1 MCYSYLISAYNCYI
15 QSIFY
20 LLIVICIFCINCLQI
35 SKYKPPICANF
46 YRYTCECI
54 QGFTGAHCETDINEC
69 ASNPCANGG
78 VCIDLVNGFRCECP
92 RGYYDARCLSDVD
105 ECKSNPCK
113 HGGSCEDG
121 VNQFIC
127 HCLPGKMRNK
137 RNR

>member
-1 MCYSYLISAYNCYI
+1 M
-15 QSIFY
+15 
-20 LLIVICIFCINCLQI
+20 
-35 SKYKPPICANF
+35 
-46 YRYTCECI
+46 
-54 QGFTGAHCETDINEC
+54 HCETDINEC

-127 HCLPGKMRNK
+127 HCLPGKKETIKLFLFIIIIFCLQKVTVEDNVK
-137 RNR
+137 II